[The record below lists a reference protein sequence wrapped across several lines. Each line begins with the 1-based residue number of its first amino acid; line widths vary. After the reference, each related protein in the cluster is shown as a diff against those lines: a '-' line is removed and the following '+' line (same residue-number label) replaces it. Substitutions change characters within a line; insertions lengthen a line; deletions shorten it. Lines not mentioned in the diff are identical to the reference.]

1 MTEEGN
7 VSKKP
12 LSTADKV
19 AVVLGGCGFIGHH
32 LARRLQKVTGFVWQ
46 ILNFQNIVM

>member
-32 LARRLQKVTGFVWQ
+32 LARRLLGSCGRY
-46 ILNFQNIVM
+46 